1 MFVKICQNQGE
12 LCKNFEV
19 VFYCRQWLHYF
30 KKGKKM
36 ISLYFRSLLFKLVYF
51 HYQMVSFPKI
61 FQYFKVILSS
71 FLLEIFFKRR
81 IDIIIYYVYSNLEI
95 NWWKNTV
102 GIGIS
107 FLSLY
112 CVQSNV
118 PACPQ
123 SCFHLGISFSINL
136 CSLCGPNCHFRD

>member
-1 MFVKICQNQGE
+1 MSKYVRTRGSFVKILRLFFIVDSDCIISKRE
-12 LCKNFEV
+12 
-19 VFYCRQWLHYF
+19 
-30 KKGKKM
+30 KKM